1 MQSRFR
7 RTRRASSVIAALAM
21 IATGLVGLSPAPAQ
35 ASTIDGPIDRGEIM
49 RRAQNWVDRGITYT
63 QDQGVAASDDEGSH
77 KYRRDCSGLVSMVW
91 HLDKKS
97 DGWDYNTNDFQGSN
111 SRWFTLASRDDWQ
124 PGDAMVRTGHM
135 ELFAF
140 WADRNDHGKGAYVY
154 SFNNTG
160 ETVQNPKDESNFDN
174 LGFNSAG
181 DLSSFKPIRR
191 TGLIAS
197 PSTPAKPQA
206 TKLSVALN
214 ADGRMQAFQTR
225 GSGAVYST
233 WQSAPNSVFGDWANL
248 GGNALKSPT
257 AVTKADG
264 RIELFAIGGDG
275 KLYHK
280 WQSTVNGP
288 FSDWTSLGGS
298 ALSSDLNVATNAD
311 GRLQVFVIG
320 GNGSLYSIWQTT
332 TSGPWSAWANLGG
345 TDLRSLSAVK
355 KKDGRIELFAI
366 GGDGKLYHK
375 WQNTANGPFSDWTSL
390 GGNDLTTELAISAN
404 ADGRLQVFVIGG
416 NGALYSLWQTTTSG
430 PWSDWTN
437 LDGTDLSAVRAVT
450 KTDGRM
456 ELFAIGGDGK
466 LYHKWQT
473 TANGPFSAWTSLGG
487 NGLTTDLAISANA
500 DGRLQVFVIGGNG
513 ALYSL
518 WQTTT
523 SGPWSA
529 WTNLG

>member
-7 RTRRASSVIAALAM
+7 RTRRASSLIAALAM

-35 ASTIDGPIDRGEIM
+35 ASEIEGPISRNEILL
-49 RRAQNWVDRGITYT
+49 RAQDWVDRGITYT
-63 QDQGVAASDDEGSH
+63 QDQSVAAPDDEGSH

-91 HLDKKS
+91 HLNKKS
-97 DGWDYNTNDFQGSN
+97 DGWDYNTEDFLRDGN
-111 SRWFTLASRDDWQ
+111 SMWFTLGGVDDFQ
-124 PGDAMVRTGHM
+124 PGDAMVREGHM

-140 WADRNDHGKGAYVY
+140 WVDGNDHKKGAYVY
-154 SFNNTG
+154 SFNDKD
-160 ETVQNPKDESNFDN
+160 ETVQNPYAKNNFGH
-174 LGFNSAG
+174 LGFNNWD
-181 DLSSFKPIRR
+181 DLNSFRPIRR
-191 TGLIAS
+191 TGVIAS
-197 PSTPAKPQA
+197 PPTPAKPQA

-225 GSGAVYST
+225 GSGAVHST
-233 WQSAPNSVFGDWANL
+233 WQSAPNSVFGDWVNL
-248 GGNALKSPT
+248 GGSALKSPT

-288 FSDWTSLGGS
+288 FSDWTSRGGS
-298 ALSSDLNVATNAD
+298 GLSSDLNVATNAD

-375 WQNTANGPFSDWTSL
+375 WQNTANGPFADWASL

-416 NGALYSLWQTTTSG
+416 NGALYSIWQTTTSG
-430 PWSDWTN
+430 PWSAWAN

-450 KTDGRM
+450 KPDGRM
-456 ELFAIGGDGK
+456 ELFAIGGDSK
-466 LYHKWQT
+466 LYHKWQST
-473 TANGPFSAWTSLGG
+473 PNGPFSGWASLGG
-487 NGLTTDLAISANA
+487 NGLTADLAISANA

-513 ALYSL
+513 ALYSI
-518 WQTTT
+518 
-523 SGPWSA
+523 
-529 WTNLG
+529 